1 MCEKGKVAE
10 KKCYGLTICIP
21 PFTMLP
27 RGGVRGIRNEVKHG
41 KAGRRDVAP
50 KLSLFSLSK
59 YIFIGNKILAFSL
72 R

>member
-1 MCEKGKVAE
+1 MCEKGKVAV

-50 KLSLFSLSK
+50 KLSCSHYPNIFLLAIK
-59 YIFIGNKILAFSL
+59 YWHFL
-72 R
+72 